1 MSHQWAGLYIFEC
14 DMDQKPQN
22 SSLDRVVSLSKEHRP
37 LRAVRNIVSCVC
49 MRLYHCGCSGSPQS
63 SKLVLYWKLI
73 STGRGCT
80 REWEWEWDCLC
91 LAQWSEHR
99 LFLRNPKVYAQ
110 RLGGRAVGQTEPTLL
125 LNPVHLN
132 CERQANNTEN
142 KHGKRLLSQWCSLSP
157 KSPLYDAL
165 DFSA

>member
-1 MSHQWAGLYIFEC
+1 
-14 DMDQKPQN
+14 MDQKPQN
-22 SSLDRVVSLSKEHRP
+22 SSLDLVGSLSKEHR
-37 LRAVRNIVSCVC
+37 LLSAVRNIVACVC
-49 MRLYHCGCSGSPQS
+49 MWLYHCGCSGRLQS

-80 REWEWEWDCLC
+80 REWGCLC

-99 LFLRNPKVYAQ
+99 LFLRNPKVYAE

-125 LNPVHLN
+125 LNPVRLN
-132 CERQANNTEN
+132 SERQANNTEN